1 MKNTWRYCEL
11 PSERTKMSK
20 MVLKVLLHTIK
31 PRQAHIGLECLQKAR
46 SKRQTEQYEKQN
58 TEA

>member
-1 MKNTWRYCEL
+1 
-11 PSERTKMSK
+11 